1 MLFRSYRRGCI
12 FDAWTDYFKEDV
24 WEQVMDENGVS
35 RYFYN
40 YPQMDLVSGRMM
52 DLDMIRYYPEIN
64 AEEAAI
70 QKICELVENLHDDVE
85 VVGKVPE
92 NVSAELILREF
103 DPEQEIYN
111 EEERSLIKEY
121 AVQGNA
127 LNCGILIPRKRQLP
141 FRII

>member
-1 MLFRSYRRGCI
+1 
-12 FDAWTDYFKEDV
+12 
-24 WEQVMDENGVS
+24 
-35 RYFYN
+35 
-40 YPQMDLVSGRMM
+40 MDLVSGRMM
-52 DLDMIRYYPEIN
+52 DLDMIRYYPEVN

-121 AVQGNA
+121 AS
-127 LNCGILIPRKRQLP
+127 
-141 FRII
+141 

>member
-1 MLFRSYRRGCI
+1 
-12 FDAWTDYFKEDV
+12 
-24 WEQVMDENGVS
+24 
-35 RYFYN
+35 
-40 YPQMDLVSGRMM
+40 MDLVSGRMM
-52 DLDMIRYYPEIN
+52 DLDMIRYYPEIH

-121 AVQGNA
+121 ASQVKDMHKTKGLAMCICYQEKFGNQDVA
-127 LNCGILIPRKRQLP
+127 LAMITAREEIEGVKMGKVKYVKKC
-141 FRII
+141 

>member
-1 MLFRSYRRGCI
+1 
-12 FDAWTDYFKEDV
+12 
-24 WEQVMDENGVS
+24 
-35 RYFYN
+35 
-40 YPQMDLVSGRMM
+40 
-52 DLDMIRYYPEIN
+52 MIRYYPEVN

-121 AVQGNA
+121 ASQVKDMQKTKGLARCICYQEKFGNQDVA
-127 LNCGILIPRKRQLP
+127 LAMITAREEIEEVKMGKVKFVKKC
-141 FRII
+141 

>member
-1 MLFRSYRRGCI
+1 
-12 FDAWTDYFKEDV
+12 
-24 WEQVMDENGVS
+24 
-35 RYFYN
+35 
-40 YPQMDLVSGRMM
+40 MDLVSGRMM

-121 AVQGNA
+121 ASQVKDMQKTKGLAMCICYQEKFGNQDVA
-127 LNCGILIPRKRQLP
+127 LAMITAREEIEEMKMGKVKFVKKC
-141 FRII
+141 